1 MVVKRRREMGP
12 RRTGI
17 VRTVIRRIH
26 RAVVS
31 KPGMVVA
38 VVSAGAV
45 IVAPVVVRAVVV
57 VPVITVV
64 AVIPVVSA
72 GAIIVMIVIARTIGI
87 VIAVMSVID
96 LRRRRRAVIVAR
108 AIGRSDS
115 RGITGI
121 GVGIIGPTASIDR
134 GSENH

>member
-12 RRTGI
+12 RRTRI
-17 VRTVIRRIH
+17 VRTVIGRIC

-31 KPGMVVA
+31 IAGVVVA
-38 VVSAGAV
+38 VISTPRAV
-45 IVAPVVVRAVVV
+45 IIAPVVIRAVVV
-57 VPVITVV
+57 LV

-72 GAIIVMIVIARTIGI
+72 GAIIVMIIVMIVIARTIGI

>member
-1 MVVKRRREMGP
+1 MVVKRRWEMGP
-12 RRTGI
+12 RRTRI
-17 VRTVIRRIH
+17 VRTVIGRIC

-31 KPGMVVA
+31 IAGVVVA
-38 VVSAGAV
+38 VISTPRAV
-45 IVAPVVVRAVVV
+45 IIAPVVIRAVVV
-57 VPVITVV
+57 LVAVV